1 MQKKRTMLDI
11 PTDVETPSWIVDFGL
26 LEENLQKLDY
36 VQREAGCTIILALKG
51 FAMWASAPL
60 VRKYLAGV
68 AASSPAEAQLGKDE
82 FKGIVHSYAPAYSDD
97 DFREILKFSDHVV
110 FNSFSQWDR
119 LKGIAKTEGQHAKYG
134 IRINPEH
141 REVEVEL
148 YDPCAPNS
156 RLGATRAA
164 FEGRAIADGLTGLH
178 FHNLC
183 ELGSDALERTLAVV
197 EKKFAPF
204 LEQAEWVNFGGGH
217 HITREDYDTERLIR
231 VVKEFKK
238 RWNVEVFI
246 EPGEAIAIRTG
257 VLVASVLDL
266 THNGMPLAVLD
277 TSATAHMPDTLEMP
291 YRPEIVGAG
300 MPGEHPHTYRLG
312 GLTCLAGDVI
322 GDYSFPA
329 PLEIGQK
336 LVFLD
341 MSHYTMVKTSNFN
354 GVRLPSICSHDPAT
368 GMVTTHRRFGY
379 ESYRDRLS

>member
-1 MQKKRTMLDI
+1 MPPKRTMLDI
-11 PTDVETPSWIVDFGL
+11 PTDVETPAWVVDFGL
-26 LEENLQKLDY
+26 LEQNLQKLDA
-36 VQREAGCTIILALKG
+36 VQKAADCTIILALKG

-60 VRKYLAGV
+60 VRKYLSGV
-68 AASSPAEAQLGKDE
+68 AASSPSEAQLGKDE
-82 FKGIVHSYAPAYSDD
+82 FGGVVHSYAPAYSDE
-97 DFREILKFSDHVV
+97 DFREIVKFSDHVV

-119 LKGIAKTEGQHAKYG
+119 LRDIALTEGPGLKYG
-134 IRINPEH
+134 IRLNPEH

-164 FEGRAIADGLTGLH
+164 FEGRTLGDGLTGLH

-183 ELGSDALERTLAVV
+183 ELGSDALERTLAAV
-197 EKKFAPF
+197 EANFGPW

-217 HITREDYDTERLIR
+217 HITREDYDVERLVR
-231 VVKEFKK
+231 VVKAFKA
-238 RWNVEVFI
+238 RWNVQVFI

-266 THNGMPLAVLD
+266 THNGLDLAILD

-322 GDYSFPA
+322 GDYSFPE
-329 PLEIGQK
+329 PLTVGQK

-368 GMVTTHRRFGY
+368 GVITVHRRFGY